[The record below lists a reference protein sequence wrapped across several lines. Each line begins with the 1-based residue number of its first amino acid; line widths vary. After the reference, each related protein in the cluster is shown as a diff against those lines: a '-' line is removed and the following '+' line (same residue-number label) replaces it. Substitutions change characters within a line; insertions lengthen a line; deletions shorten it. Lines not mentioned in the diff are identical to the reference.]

1 MCFWWSYMDTSSS
14 LLIFY
19 VLEAVIVLLALGIA
33 GVVVFQL
40 QKANRYIGA
49 LEQASAVTGCGLV
62 FFDKHSQFLD
72 ANRHARKFLSDL
84 FVNSNSSVG
93 RKTINIKSFFDYCY
107 DHAAEVDESFLQA
120 LERYYDMSKEYN
132 FREVIRTHDDKL
144 CVVEAQHLSDG
155 RINFIIFDVDNMK
168 RREDRLLRLN
178 QANRELIEAIEATTS
193 GVIITKVSDGDRHM
207 ITFVNKAFCEMFE
220 FSQEDIH
227 EQDIFELCRAR
238 GNEYILEKL
247 HELLLLETGGNIELE
262 YSDKDKVSH
271 LYDLQLTPVYDGSDQ
286 LEMYVG
292 IVSDISELKAREKEV
307 SNGQRLDA
315 LGQLAAGVAH
325 DFNNVLSIIDGYT
338 RLTMVANEGNPKAI
352 GYLEKIKT
360 ATDRG
365 ANLIKRM
372 LTFSRHKIVDE
383 DVIDLGETIRDQ
395 EQLLQPLLNA
405 SVKFNILSDSE
416 PMYIECGQDTI
427 TQILM
432 NLVVNARD
440 AMPHGGALFVEV
452 RYCDQKSLP
461 KELQSEDEQ
470 PYCVLSVADTGTGIE
485 ADVVER
491 IFDPFF
497 TTKDKD
503 KGTGLGLSMIY
514 GLVKQ
519 NGGLI
524 KVDTKLGRGTA
535 MNLYFPLT
543 DKAPKAITG
552 SFEDVDE
559 ISFDGFTV
567 LLAEDEPDLR
577 ELVGNMLEERGMNV
591 LRAGDGHEALYLED
605 DYEGKID
612 LLLTDVVMPE
622 LNGVELAD
630 LLCELQP
637 EMKVIFMSGYPARG
651 QSAHVDIPLDS
662 TFIAKPIVHEDLI
675 RIIYGI
681 LTNAD
686 SGTLEGQGIRTPRW
700 KSEGHE
706 ETPPREGYAS

>member
-1 MCFWWSYMDTSSS
+1 MDPQFS
-14 LLIFY
+14 LLMFY
-19 VLEAVIVLLALGIA
+19 IYGFLAVLLAVSFA
-33 GVVVFQL
+33 GVVYFQL
-40 QKANRYIGA
+40 QKANRYICA

-72 ANRHARKFLSDL
+72 ANTHAHAFMPDL
-84 FVNSNSSVG
+84 FVQDHSSLR
-93 RKTINIKSFFDYCY
+93 RKGINIKSFFNYCY
-107 DHAAEVDESFLQA
+107 DHAVDVDDNFVETLGRSYEVSGEVSGD
-120 LERYYDMSKEYN
+120 YN
-132 FREVIRTHDDKL
+132 FWEVIRTHNGRL
-144 CVVEAQHLSDG
+144 CVVEAQPLNDG
-155 RINFIIFDVDNMK
+155 GIGFIILDVDNVK
-168 RREDRLLRLN
+168 EREEHVLRLN
-178 QANRELIEAIEATTS
+178 QANRELFEAIEATTS
-193 GVIITKVSDGDRHM
+193 GMIITKADENGQHLV
-207 ITFVNKAFCEMFE
+207 TFVNRAFCELFAFE
-220 FSQEDIH
+220 KEDIH
-227 EQDIFELCRAR
+227 LKDLLELCRMR
-238 GNEYILEKL
+238 GGEYLLKRLQSILKQEK
-247 HELLLLETGGNIELE
+247 GGNIELR
-262 YSDKDKVSH
+262 YDNNDKANSW
-271 LYDLQLTPVYDGSDQ
+271 YDLKLTPVYDEDGQ
-286 LEMYVG
+286 LELYVG

-405 SVKFNILSDSE
+405 SIKFNILSDSE

-470 PYCVLSVADTGTGIE
+470 TYCVLSVADTGTGIE

-567 LLAEDEPDLR
+567 LLSEDEPDLR

-591 LRAGDGHEALYLED
+591 LRACDGHEALYLED

-686 SGTLEGQGIRTPRW
+686 SGTLEGQDIRTPRW